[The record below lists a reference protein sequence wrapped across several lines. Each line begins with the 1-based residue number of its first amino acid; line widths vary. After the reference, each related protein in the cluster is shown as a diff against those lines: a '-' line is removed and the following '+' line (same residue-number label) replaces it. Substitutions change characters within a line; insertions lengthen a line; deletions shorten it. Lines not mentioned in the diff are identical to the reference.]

1 MKKPREIGVF
11 GQSPHSIRAPRTT
24 PSTFRNSSGT
34 LQELFRTALRAL
46 ATLRFRVES
55 STSAAWHRLGFH
67 TSAPPSS
74 TQRKDIMTTRYSAL
88 LGILLCSL
96 AVAPLGAQ
104 ESTIV
109 AGTVTDSSGGVLPG
123 ATIEALRGLRVI
135 STATAGADGRFQLD
149 LPSGERYRVTAR
161 LDGFAAGEIDLIA
174 ADDATADFRL
184 GIAPL
189 TDTVVVTASRTAE
202 GSASVMDSHSVFTE
216 DDIETLGSHS
226 VADVLRY
233 VPGLNIESTGRE
245 GQLASVFAR
254 GGESDYNHVMIDG
267 VRVNANGGYYDF
279 SRVSANEIERVEV
292 VRGAQSALYGS
303 DAIGSVIQIFTKRGA
318 PDSGPGL
325 AGSIEGGSFGT
336 ARGDLRVLGGAQQ
349 RVDYQLGVAYRG
361 TDGAFGDRLTERDR
375 FDQHSIDGNVGAII
389 GDSTRLRTGFRY
401 SNARAN
407 SVGPITYA
415 PGDTGTGYDTD
426 DLTWH
431 FDFDQTLSS
440 RIDHSATVSYFRSG
454 RESVDAIGDPQYR
467 VFAILEGTPGALYP
481 AGPRLVRLL
490 DQAAFDTLAADPSSL
505 GAGQFLA
512 QTGPFSGFDW
522 PFEFEAQLRRPAARY
537 QLNAIWMGNQVLSAG
552 YDYYSETNA
561 LDELQT
567 VANHSY
573 FVQQQF
579 NVADAWFVTA
589 GTRIDDNAHYGASV
603 NPKLSAGGYPL
614 PFQEGP
620 LSSLKVSANIGR
632 GIKNPSFS
640 QLYSSQWVDGNL
652 LLLPEEAVTVDAGA
666 ELTFDDQRWL
676 ASFTWFNNNY
686 ENQIAYSPSPG
697 FGGDG
702 LPDYVNID
710 GSRAGGIEFEFG
722 LQRPIGGLTANA
734 SYALV
739 DTEVVTNVSTSQQFQ
754 PGQPLLRR
762 PLHSGNL
769 RVGYTRGRGS
779 LNLNLRVVG
788 NRHDSAFLG
797 LVRASDGRSVDITVN
812 PGYTLLTLG
821 GQFRV
826 HQDLTLFLR
835 IDNVTDEMYDSAL
848 GYPAL
853 PRAVV
858 AGGRFNVGG

>member
-1 MKKPREIGVF
+1 
-11 GQSPHSIRAPRTT
+11 
-24 PSTFRNSSGT
+24 
-34 LQELFRTALRAL
+34 
-46 ATLRFRVES
+46 
-55 STSAAWHRLGFH
+55 
-67 TSAPPSS
+67 
-74 TQRKDIMTTRYSAL
+74 MTTRYSAL

-96 AVAPLGAQ
+96 AVAPLEAQ
-104 ESTIV
+104 QPAVV
-109 AGTVTDSSGGVLPG
+109 AGTVTDSSGGILPG
-123 ATIEALRGLRVI
+123 ATIEALRGLRVV
-135 STATAGADGRFQLD
+135 STTTTGDDGRYRLDVPADG
-149 LPSGERYRVTAR
+149 RYRVTAR
-161 LDGFAAGEIDLIA
+161 LDGFAAGTTDVTAETG
-174 ADDATADFRL
+174 ATADFRL
-184 GIAPL
+184 DIARL
-189 TDTVVVTASRTAE
+189 RDTVVVTASRTVEAQV
-202 GSASVMDSHSVFTE
+202 SVMESHSVFTE

-233 VPGLNIESTGRE
+233 VPGLNVASTGRE

-254 GGESDYNHVMIDG
+254 GGESDYNHVLIDG
-267 VRVNANGGYYDF
+267 VRVNANGGDYDF
-279 SRVSANEIERVEV
+279 GRVSANEIERVEV

-303 DAIGSVIQIFTKRGA
+303 DAMGSVIQIFTKRGT
-318 PDSGPGL
+318 PDSGPRL
-325 AGSIEGGSFGT
+325 SGSIEGGSFGT

-361 TDGAFGDRLTERDR
+361 TDGAFQDRLVEPDR
-375 FDQHSIDGNVGAII
+375 FDQQSIDGNVGAIV
-389 GDSTRLRTGFRY
+389 GDNTRLRTGFRY

-454 RESVDAIGDPQYR
+454 RQSMDAFGDPQYR
-467 VFAILEGTPGALYP
+467 VFALLEGMPGALYP

-490 DQAAFDTLAADPSSL
+490 DQTAFDTLAADASGL
-505 GAGQFLA
+505 GAGQFIA
-512 QTGPFSGFDW
+512 QSGPYSGFDY

-537 QLNAIWMGNQVLSAG
+537 QLNATWLDSQMLSAG

-567 VANHSY
+567 VANHSW

-589 GTRIDDNAHYGASV
+589 GTRIDDNAHYGTSV

-614 PFQEGP
+614 PFREGP
-620 LSSLKVSANIGR
+620 LSSLKVSANVGR
-632 GIKNPSFS
+632 GIKNPNFS
-640 QLYSSQWVDGNL
+640 HLYGSQWADGDL
-652 LLLPEEAVTVDAGA
+652 FLLPEEAVTVDAGA

-676 ASFTWFNNNY
+676 ARVTWFSNDY
-686 ENQIAYSPSPG
+686 ENQIAWSPSAG

-702 LPDYVNID
+702 VADYVNID
-710 GSRAGGIEFEFG
+710 GSRADGVEIEFG
-722 LQRPIGGLTANA
+722 LQRPIGGLTASA

-739 DTEVVTNVSTSQQFQ
+739 DTEVVTNVSTSEQFQ

-779 LNLNLRVVG
+779 LHLNLRVTG
-788 NRHDSAFLG
+788 DRHDSAFLG
-797 LVRASDGRSVDITVN
+797 LVRASDGRGVDITIN
-812 PGYTLLTLG
+812 PGHTLFTLG
-821 GQFRV
+821 GQFRA
-826 HQDLTLFLR
+826 HRALTLFLR
-835 IDNVTDEMYDSAL
+835 IDNLTNELYDSAL
-848 GYPAL
+848 GYPGL

-858 AGGRFNVGG
+858 AGGRFDIGG

>member
-1 MKKPREIGVF
+1 
-11 GQSPHSIRAPRTT
+11 
-24 PSTFRNSSGT
+24 
-34 LQELFRTALRAL
+34 
-46 ATLRFRVES
+46 
-55 STSAAWHRLGFH
+55 
-67 TSAPPSS
+67 
-74 TQRKDIMTTRYSAL
+74 MTTRYPAL

-96 AVAPLGAQ
+96 LVAHLEAQ
-104 ESTIV
+104 EPAVV
-109 AGTVTDSSGGVLPG
+109 AGTVTDSSDGVLPG
-123 ATIEALRGLRVI
+123 ATIEALRGLRVV
-135 STATAGADGRFQLD
+135 STTTTGDDGRYRLD
-149 LPSGERYRVTAR
+149 LPANGRYRVTAR
-161 LDGFAAGEIDLIA
+161 LDGFAAGTIDVTAGTGA
-174 ADDATADFRL
+174 AADFRL
-184 GIAPL
+184 DIAPL
-189 TDTVVVTASRTAE
+189 SDSVIVTASRTAE
-202 GSASVMDSHSVFTE
+202 AQVSVMESHSVFTA

-233 VPGLNIESTGRE
+233 VPGLNVESTGRE
-245 GQLASVFAR
+245 GQQASVFAR
-254 GGESDYNHVMIDG
+254 GGESDYNHVLIDG

-279 SRVSANEIERVEV
+279 GRVSASEIERVEV

-303 DAIGSVIQIFTKRGA
+303 DAMGSVIQIFTRRGT
-318 PDSGPGL
+318 PDSGPRL
-325 AGSIEGGSFGT
+325 SGSIEGGSFGT

-361 TDGAFGDRLTERDR
+361 TDGAFQDRLAEPDR
-375 FDQHSIDGNVGAII
+375 FDQQSIDGNVGAIV

-415 PGDTGTGYDTD
+415 PGDTGSGYDTD

-454 RESVDAIGDPQYR
+454 RQSVDAFGDPQYR
-467 VFAILEGTPGALYP
+467 VFALLEGMPGALYP

-490 DQAAFDTLAADPSSL
+490 DQTAFDTLAADPSGL

-512 QTGPFSGFDW
+512 QNGPYSGSDW
-522 PFEFEAQLRRPAARY
+522 PFEYEAQLRRPAARY
-537 QLNAIWMGNQVLSAG
+537 QLNATWLDSQMLSVG

-589 GTRIDDNAHYGASV
+589 GTRIDDNAHYGTSV

-614 PFQEGP
+614 PFREGP
-620 LSSLKVSANIGR
+620 LSSLKVSANVGR

-640 QLYSSQWVDGNL
+640 HLYGSQYVDGDL
-652 LLLPEEAVTVDAGA
+652 SLLPEEAVTVDAGA
-666 ELTFDDQRWL
+666 ELTFDDQRWR
-676 ASFTWFNNNY
+676 AGVTWFNNDY
-686 ENQIAYSPSPG
+686 ENQIAYSPSAG
-697 FGGDG
+697 RGGDG
-702 LPDYVNID
+702 VADYVNID
-710 GSRAGGIEFEFG
+710 GSRADGVEIEFG
-722 LQRPIGGLTANA
+722 LQRPIGGLTASA

-739 DTEVVTNVSTSQQFQ
+739 DTEVVTNVSTSEQFQ

-769 RVGYTRGRGS
+769 RVGYARGRGS
-779 LNLNLRVVG
+779 LHLNLRVTG
-788 NRHDSAFLG
+788 DRHDSAFLG
-797 LVRASDGRSVDITVN
+797 LQRVSDGRGVDITVN
-812 PGYTLLTLG
+812 PGYTLLTAG
-821 GQFRV
+821 GQFRA
-826 HQDLTLFLR
+826 HRALTLFLR
-835 IDNVTDEMYDSAL
+835 IDNLTNELYDSAL
-848 GYPAL
+848 GYPGL

-858 AGGRFNVGG
+858 AGGRFDIGG

>member
-1 MKKPREIGVF
+1 
-11 GQSPHSIRAPRTT
+11 
-24 PSTFRNSSGT
+24 
-34 LQELFRTALRAL
+34 
-46 ATLRFRVES
+46 
-55 STSAAWHRLGFH
+55 
-67 TSAPPSS
+67 
-74 TQRKDIMTTRYSAL
+74 MTTRYSAPF
-88 LGILLCSL
+88 GILLCLL
-96 AVAPLGAQ
+96 AVASLGAQ
-104 ESTIV
+104 EPAAV

-123 ATIEALRGLRVI
+123 ATIEALRGLRVV
-135 STATAGADGRFQLD
+135 STATTGNDGRYQLD
-149 LPSGERYRVTAR
+149 LPTDGSYRVTAR
-161 LDGFAAGEIDLIA
+161 LDGFAAGATDVTA
-174 ADDATADFRL
+174 GGGATADFRL
-184 GIAPL
+184 DIAPL
-189 TDTVVVTASRTAE
+189 SDTVVVTASRTAE
-202 GSASVMDSHSVFTE
+202 GSASVMESHSVFTE

-245 GQLASVFAR
+245 GSLTSVFAR
-254 GGESDYNHVMIDG
+254 GGESDYNHVLIDG

-279 SRVSANEIERVEV
+279 GRVSASEIERVEV

-303 DAIGSVIQIFTKRGA
+303 DAIGSVIQIFTKRGT
-318 PDSGPGL
+318 PDSGPRL
-325 AGSIEGGSFGT
+325 AGSMEGGSFGT

-361 TDGAFGDRLTERDR
+361 SDGAFQDRLTELDR
-375 FDQHSIDGNVGAII
+375 FDQQTIDGNVGAIL
-389 GDSTRLRTGFRY
+389 GDTTRLRTGFRY

-415 PGDTGTGYDTD
+415 PGDTGTGADTD

-431 FDFDQTLSS
+431 LDFDQTLSS

-454 RESVDAIGDPQYR
+454 RQFVDDGSDPQYR
-467 VFAILEGTPGALYP
+467 VFAILEGMPGALYP

-490 DQAAFDTLAADPSSL
+490 DQATFDTLAADPTGL
-505 GAGQFLA
+505 GSGQFLA
-512 QTGPFSGFDW
+512 QNGPYNGFDW
-522 PFEFEAQLRRPAARY
+522 ASDFDTQLRRPAARY
-537 QLNAIWMGNQVLSAG
+537 QLNATWLDNQVLSAG

-589 GTRIDDNAHYGASV
+589 GTRIDDNAHYGRSM

-614 PFQEGP
+614 PFREGP

-632 GIKNPSFS
+632 GIKNPNFS
-640 QLYSSQWVDGNL
+640 QLFGSQWVDGDL
-652 LLLPEEAVTVDAGA
+652 SLLPEEAVTVDAGA
-666 ELTFDDQRWL
+666 ELTFDDQRWR
-676 ASFTWFNNNY
+676 ASFTWFNNDY

-697 FGGDG
+697 FAGDG

-710 GSRAGGIEFEFG
+710 GSRADGVEFEFG
-722 LQRPIGGLTANA
+722 LQRPIGGLTASA

-739 DTEVVTNVSTSQQFQ
+739 DTEVVTNVSTSEQFQ

-762 PLHSGNL
+762 PRHSGNL

-779 LNLNLRVVG
+779 LNLNLRITG
-788 NRHDSAFLG
+788 DRHDNSFMG
-797 LVRASDGRSVDITVN
+797 LQRLSDGRGVDISVN
-812 PGYTLLTLG
+812 PGYTLLTAG

-826 HQDLTLFLR
+826 HRALTLFLR
-835 IDNVTDEMYDSAL
+835 IDNLTNTLYDSAL
-848 GYPAL
+848 GYPGL

-858 AGGRFNVGG
+858 AGGRFDIGG